1 VKRDAFNDVSCP
13 FNYTAELEKA
23 RQALNLKV
31 GTYIS
36 ENPTAGYRELARM
49 FCVSPSTLCGIAKK
63 YSQKRKP
70 GRRSSGT
77 NRTFDV
83 RHTVAG
89 KNFLTRV
96 TVKTT
101 DAGDAS
107 VASMRSLLASY
118 FKTND
123 IGKPSTA
130 TPERHAEFTFRELEE
145 LTSSASALTERR
157 KPNVK

>member
-1 VKRDAFNDVSCP
+1 MKRDAFDDVSCP

-83 RHTVAG
+83 RHTGAG
-89 KNFLTRV
+89 KKFLTRV

-107 VASMRSLLASY
+107 VGSIKSLLALY

-123 IGKPSTA
+123 IAKSSA
-130 TPERHAEFTFRELEE
+130 ETPERHAEFTFRELEE
-145 LTSSASALTERR
+145 LVYSASALRERL
-157 KPNVK
+157 KQNMK